1 MTYHQISR
9 RQADLQEAREHDDH
23 PLVEKLE
30 AELAELEAHAAALAE
45 AAPKLAELERERDQ
59 AKADLAAARQAVLA
73 GTRDAAVAVERERAV
88 AVHFARFR
96 AISAEI
102 APIKAVVDRHRGPVE
117 HGGADKG
124 RLAAFAA
131 AQGLASAVRPGGA
144 ADKDGRPARRT
155 EVAQHHARESGQR
168 VWKADELVWFAFAER
183 QVLRD
188 AHKDDRELLAE
199 LFDLRRRAIAE
210 GTRHRQFLAQRA
222 LEQAGA

>member
-1 MTYHQISR
+1 MSHHSITR

-23 PLVEKLE
+23 ALVEKLE
-30 AELAELEAHAAALAE
+30 AELGELEAHAAALAE

-96 AISAEI
+96 AISADL
-102 APIKAVVDRHRGPVE
+102 APVKADVDRHRGPLE
-117 HGGADKG
+117 HGGADQG
-124 RLAAFAA
+124 RLTAFRAT
-131 AQGLASAVRPGGA
+131 QGLASAVRPGGA
-144 ADKDGRPARRT
+144 TDANGRPVRRT
-155 EVAQHHARESGQR
+155 HIAEHHASESGQR
-168 VWKADELVWFAFAER
+168 VWKADELIWFGAAER

-222 LEQAGA
+222 LEQARA